1 MALRGRAAE
10 AGEGCRIAVAGEQRM
25 PECVSGRFGRARP
38 LCSFGEFWKEK
49 DQLIEKK
56 SGSFKKISKKAIVN

>member
-1 MALRGRAAE
+1 MALRGKAAE

-25 PECVSGRFGRARP
+25 LGCVSGRFGRARP

-49 DQLIEKK
+49 D
-56 SGSFKKISKKAIVN
+56 